1 MWRILAALR
10 RNFLNIK
17 KNTSRVADENIASAA
32 TMDAITSPSRL
43 SDGVPFFCCSLI
55 APFSLLSCLSHPPI
69 DGPDG
74 LWVSAELPQT
84 SEVTHLMV
92 RDSLRYAILM

>member
-1 MWRILAALR
+1 MRRILAALR

-17 KNTSRVADENIASAA
+17 KNTSRVADENIASA
-32 TMDAITSPSRL
+32 TMDAIASPSRL
-43 SDGVPFFCCSLI
+43 NDGAPFFCCTLI